1 MRPRARRMMTV
12 PALQRGAARH
22 RKRLALRVRSLKM
35 SLAGQDVASSFSFGA
50 DRLLSALQHLAL
62 GLN

>member
-1 MRPRARRMMTV
+1 M

-22 RKRLALRVRSLKM
+22 RKRLALRARGLRM
-35 SLAGQDVASSFSFGA
+35 SLAGQGVASSFSFGA
-50 DRLLSALQHLAL
+50 DRLLRALQHLAL

>member
-1 MRPRARRMMTV
+1 M

-22 RKRLALRVRSLKM
+22 RKRLALRVRGLKM
-35 SLAGQDVASSFSFGA
+35 SLAGQGVASSFSFGA
-50 DRLLSALQHLAL
+50 DRLLRALQHLAL